1 MIDQKTANKRTGKIL
16 FITDYRA
23 TAIVHTL
30 EHEPR
35 VEVWIILGR
44 IIVGK
49 AIQAA
54 ASTPPPATNVR
65 TLLNRFEN
73 VFRLIRYLGKTTP
86 RSLLMKRAS
95 TNWNPIAGFAVV
107 LMLASQPLAQSSAKG
122 KPQKPDQTK
131 AESQTAKRVSFVKAV
146 VIDDRFSALRRE
158 PSLQSEVIHRLR
170 LGHTVYVIHQD
181 NFETSHSAFC
191 RIAASRR
198 TRGWIYRTAIA
209 VQGRAGEDQRIMK
222 LIDGT
227 SDGLDR
233 IALCRILIERFGQS
247 ALVPRALLRMGEEG
261 ERAAETLTQRARKR
275 ITEAAAAGASSS
287 LRDFYL
293 NDSTL
298 DRYSKLRIV
307 FEFNEQTREY
317 IYDGRAYRDLLSR
330 SPHSEEALL
339 ARQRLGRVKDKT
351 ARRQ

>member
-1 MIDQKTANKRTGKIL
+1 MKGVPIL
-16 FITDYRA
+16 R
-23 TAIVHTL
+23 
-30 EHEPR
+30 
-35 VEVWIILGR
+35 
-44 IIVGK
+44 
-49 AIQAA
+49 
-54 ASTPPPATNVR
+54 
-65 TLLNRFEN
+65 
-73 VFRLIRYLGKTTP
+73 
-86 RSLLMKRAS
+86 
-95 TNWNPIAGFAVV
+95 NPFAGFALI
-107 LMLASQPLAQSSAKG
+107 LMLVSQPLAQSSATANPR
-122 KPQKPDQTK
+122 KPNQTI
-131 AESQTAKRVSFVKAV
+131 AQSQTTKRVSFVKAV

-170 LGHTVYVIHQD
+170 LGHTVYVIHPGND
-181 NFETSHSAFC
+181 ETSHSAFF

-222 LIDGT
+222 LIEGT

-247 ALVPRALLRMGEEG
+247 PLVPRALLIMGDEG
-261 ERAAETLTQRARKR
+261 ESAAETLTQRARKR
-275 ITEAAAAGASSS
+275 ITESAAASASSR

-307 FEFNEQTREY
+307 FDFNEQTREY

-339 ARQRLGRVKDKT
+339 ARQRLSRVKDRN